1 MERGDR
7 SFAAGGLSVSNKGGG
22 SFRNG
27 GTRIGESI
35 VMEGG
40 VGIEGGSRNG
50 EGIVMELSL
59 IHI

>member
-1 MERGDR
+1 MTDPLQLGVYR
-7 SFAAGGLSVSNKGGG
+7 LVIKGGG

-50 EGIVMELSL
+50 EGIVMEGGEGRE
-59 IHI
+59 HK